1 MRRTLPGA
9 NGSNRRNFL
18 KLTGA
23 VGIAGFAGCLDDNG
37 DDPADD
43 GGDDGANGGDDAGAD
58 DADDD
63 GDDYDDDDDE
73 VINYVLNPA
82 ESDTDILEEYG
93 PMKEYLESETGYE
106 IELQPTSD
114 YSATLESL
122 RNNQAHIADASPS
135 AAIAGED
142 VVDIIGIRIAY
153 GSDVYYA
160 TITTLPDNEVDEL
173 EDLEGHEIA
182 FSDNL
187 SVSGG
192 LYPLYMLSQAGLD
205 IGDAPMGDP
214 VDFTANYSDHAT
226 AREELINRGDVMAA
240 GTGEFAVVDHIPAEQ
255 FSDEFFENMPHYE
268 ESAGTEEPELQ
279 LIGESDP
286 IPNAPIVARSNWDSP
301 ARDAI
306 TEALLDAEE
315 EDLIP
320 DEDAENVLWFTGV
333 REGDMDDLQPIIDVQ
348 EELGLEFG
356 DVE

>member
-1 MRRTLPGA
+1 MRRTQTGA
-9 NGSNRRNFL
+9 NDSNRRTFL

-23 VGIAGFAGCLDDNG
+23 VGLAGLAGCLDDDTG

-43 GGDDGANGGDDAGAD
+43 GADADDHEADGGDDADEA
-58 DADDD
+58 DD
-63 GDDYDDDDDE
+63 GDDDYDE

-114 YSATLESL
+114 YSATLEAL

-135 AAIAGED
+135 AAIAGEN
-142 VVDIIGIRIAY
+142 VVDIVGIRIAY
-153 GSDVYYA
+153 GSDVYYS
-160 TITTLPDNEVDEL
+160 TITTLPDSEIEEL
-173 EDLEGHEIA
+173 SDLEGHEIA

-205 IGDAPMGDP
+205 IGDAPVGSP
-214 VDFTANYSDHAT
+214 VDFDASYSDHAT

-240 GTGEFAVVDHIPAEQ
+240 GTGEFAVVDHVPAEQ
-255 FSDEFFENMPHYE
+255 FSEEFFENMPHYE
-268 ESAGTEEPELQ
+268 ESAGTEEPELR
-279 LIGESDP
+279 LLGESDP
-286 IPNAPIVARSNWDSP
+286 IPNAPIVARSNWESP

-306 TEALLDAEE
+306 TQALLDAEE

-333 REGDMDDLQPIIDVQ
+333 REGSMDDLRPIIDVQ